1 MHMRHLLLGRLLQFD
16 RKVIQNGFKNKY
28 LFIKDEKYITCVLLS
43 PKQVYKDQL
52 KLKTNSEVDG
62 SANGFFGQYP

>member
-1 MHMRHLLLGRLLQFD
+1 MHMRHLLLGRLWQFD
-16 RKVIQNGFKNKY
+16 RKVIQNGFKNRY
-28 LFIKDEKYITCVLLS
+28 LFIKDEKSITCVLLS